1 MAQRQMEERL
11 EGTEKEVLSLKEMML
26 EMKKSMDRLA
36 DELRDQSYKKK
47 EESGTSDGSIM
58 KMKGKMEET
67 DVTGEIHTHQ
77 IDRSKYKKLEMPM
90 FLGENPE
97 SWVYRA
103 EHFFEINNLPEAEKV
118 KVAVVSFGQ
127 DEVDWYRW
135 SHNRRKVESWEDL
148 KTRMF
153 EFFRDTGQKS
163 LGARLIRIQQEGS
176 YSDYVK
182 KFVNYSAPLPH
193 MAESVLRDAFLTGLE
208 PALQAEVMS
217 RHPQTLEDCM
227 MAAQL
232 VNDRNLA
239 LKLAQAEMGII
250 EPKRSE
256 SVGNKVQWNNEKGM
270 LRKNEF
276 QMKQIT
282 IPLKGSYQKGEP
294 PVKRLSD
301 AEFRARL
308 DKGLCFRCN
317 EKYSHGHRC
326 KIKEKRELMLF
337 ILNEEESTEEGE
349 GSEAPNTEPVE
360 INQLGEPEETMIE
373 YRAITSL
380 TTKGTMKLRGIVKG
394 KEVIVLIDSG
404 ATHNFIHHELVK
416 ERKIPI
422 NRNTQFG
429 ITIGDGTSCKGEGIC
444 SKVEIQLEGLR
455 VVTDLLVVGLGTID
469 VVLGM
474 QWLDTTGTMKIHW
487 PSLTMVF
494 WKEGNKVVLKGDPAL
509 IRAECSLKT
518 LEKTWEAEDQGFLLD
533 WQRYEIE
540 NEDADCKNTSHTGDE
555 EGLPMIQFLLHQY
568 SDVFESPTTLPP
580 KRSIDHRILTLPGQK
595 PINVRPYKYGHQ
607 QKEEIEKLV
616 MEMLQTG
623 IIRPSHSPFS
633 SPVLLVKK
641 KDGGWRFCVDY
652 RKLNTITIADKFPI
666 PVIEELLD
674 ELHGATVFSKLDL
687 KSGYH
692 QIRMREEDIEK
703 TAFRTHEGHYEFVVM
718 PFGLTNA
725 PATFQALMNQVFK
738 PFLRRCVL
746 VFFDDIL
753 VYSSDITEHEKHL
766 GMVFATLRDNQL
778 YANRKKCVF
787 AHSQIHYLGHVISKH
802 GVEADQDKVKSML
815 QWPKPKDVTGLRGF
829 LGLTGYYR
837 RFVKGYGEIAAPLTK
852 LLQKNAFKWD
862 ENATLAFEN
871 LKSAMSTIPVL
882 ALPDWSLPFMIE
894 TDASGSGLGA
904 VLSQNSHP
912 IAFFS
917 QKLSTRA
924 QAKSIYERELM
935 AVVLSVQ
942 KWRHYLLGR
951 RFTIMSD
958 QKALKFLLE
967 QREVQPQFQKWLTK
981 LLGYDFEILYQP
993 GLQNKA
999 ADALSRMDHSIELK
1013 ALSTTGIVDMAVV
1026 TKEIEKDEELQL
1038 LIQQLQNNPALE
1050 GNYSL
1055 TNGTLMYKGRV
1066 VLSKSSSIIPSL
1078 LHTFHD
1084 SILGG
1089 HSGFLRTYKRMS
1101 GELFWK
1107 GMKEDIK
1114 KYVEQ
1119 CEICQRNK
1127 SEATKP
1133 AGVLQP
1139 LPIPDRILE
1148 DWTMDFIEGLPKAGG
1163 MNVIMVVVDRL
1174 SKYAYFVTM
1183 KHPFS
1188 AKQVAMEFIDKIVR
1202 RHGIPKS
1209 IISDRDKIFVSNFWK
1224 ELFYAMNTILKRS
1237 TAFHPQT
1244 DGQTERVNQCLE
1256 TYLRCFCNEQ
1266 PNKWHQFIPWAELWY
1281 NTTFHSS
1288 TRTTPFQT
1296 VYGRPPPPLISYG
1309 DKKTP
1314 NDEVEALLKERD
1326 LAISALK
1333 ENLTIAQNR
1342 MKKFADS
1349 KRRELKFKVGDE
1361 VYLKLRPYRQ
1371 RSLARK
1377 RAEKLAPKY
1386 YGPYRIIET
1395 IGEVAYRLDLP
1406 PEASIHNVFHISQLK
1421 LKLGNQ
1427 HNVQIQQ
1434 PQLTAEFELQLWPE
1448 TVLGIRWSPELGA
1461 NEWLVKWKGLPD
1473 SEATWESVYSMN
1485 QQFPSFH
1492 LEDKVILEPRGIVR
1506 PPIINVYKRR
1516 GKKGKLQDSKE
1527 ERENGNEIV
1536 D

>member
-36 DELRDQSYKKK
+36 DELRENQSYKKK

-67 DVTGEIHTHQ
+67 DITGEVNTHLV
-77 IDRSKYKKLEMPM
+77 DRSKYKKLEMPM

-135 SHNRRKVESWEDL
+135 SHNRKKVESWEDL

-153 EFFRDTGQKS
+153 EFFRDTRQKS

-176 YSDYVK
+176 YNDYVK

-193 MAESVLRDAFLTGLE
+193 MAESVLRVAFLTGLE

-217 RHPQTLEDCM
+217 RHPQTLKECM

-232 VNDRNLA
+232 VNNRNLA
-239 LKLAQAEMGII
+239 LKLAQAEMGIM
-250 EPKRSE
+250 EPKRNE
-256 SVGNKVQWNNEKGM
+256 ATTTKVPWNNDKGSM
-270 LRKNEF
+270 RKNEF

-282 IPLKGSYQKGEP
+282 IPLKGSYHKGEP

-349 GSEAPNTEPVE
+349 SSNTQKTEPVE
-360 INQLGEPEETMIE
+360 INQLEGLEKAVIE

-380 TTKGTMKLRGIVKG
+380 TTKGTMKLRGVVKG
-394 KEVIVLIDSG
+394 KEIIVLIDSG
-404 ATHNFIHHELVK
+404 ATHNFIQCELVT

-422 NRNTQFG
+422 DRNTQFG
-429 ITIGDGTSCKGEGIC
+429 VTIGDGTSCKGKGIC
-444 SKVEIQLEGLR
+444 SQVEIQLEGLK
-455 VVTDLLVVGLGTID
+455 VVTDLLVVELGKVD
-469 VVLGM
+469 M
-474 QWLDTTGTMKIHW
+474 
-487 PSLTMVF
+487 
-494 WKEGNKVVLKGDPAL
+494 EGNKVVLKGDPAL

-518 LEKTWEAEDQGFLLD
+518 LEKTWEAEDQGFLID
-533 WQRYEIE
+533 WQGYEIE
-540 NEDADCKNTSHTGDE
+540 NDYKESKKTGQQGDE
-555 EGLPMIQFLLHQY
+555 EGLPMIQFLLNQY
-568 SDVFESPTTLPP
+568 SDVFDILTTLPP
-580 KRSIDHRILTLPGQK
+580 KRAVDHRIFTMPGRK
-595 PINVRPYKYGHQ
+595 PINVRPCKYGHQ

-616 MEMLQTG
+616 TEMLQTG

-633 SPVLLVKK
+633 SLVLLVKK

-652 RKLNTITIADKFPI
+652 RKLNKITITDKFPI

-687 KSGYH
+687 KSGYR
-692 QIRMREEDIEK
+692 QIRMKEEDIEK
-703 TAFRTHEGHYEFVVM
+703 TAFMTHEGHYEFMVM

-725 PATFQALMNQVFK
+725 PATFQSLMNQVFK

-753 VYSSDITEHEKHL
+753 VYSSDITKHERHL
-766 GMVFATLRDNQL
+766 GMVFAILRDNQL
-778 YANRKKCVF
+778 YANRNKCVF
-787 AHSQIHYLGHVISKH
+787 AHSQIHYLGHIISKH
-802 GVEADQDKVKSML
+802 GVEADQDKVRCML
-815 QWPKPKDVTGLRGF
+815 QWPQPKDITGLRGF

-837 RFVKGYGEIAAPLTK
+837 RFVKSYGEIAAPLTK

-862 ENATLAFEN
+862 ENATLAFES
-871 LKSAMSTIPVL
+871 LKSAMTTIPVL

-904 VLSQNSHP
+904 VLSQNGHP

-917 QKLSTRA
+917 QKLSPRA
-924 QAKSIYERELM
+924 QSKSIYERELM
-935 AVVLSVQ
+935 AVNGSPV
-942 KWRHYLLGR
+942 G
-951 RFTIMSD
+951 
-958 QKALKFLLE
+958 
-967 QREVQPQFQKWLTK
+967 
-981 LLGYDFEILYQP
+981 
-993 GLQNKA
+993 
-999 ADALSRMDHSIELK
+999 IE
-1013 ALSTTGIVDMAVV
+1013 TV
-1026 TKEIEKDEELQL
+1026 TKEVAKDEELQL
-1038 LIQQLQNNPALE
+1038 IAQQLQTDPSLE
-1050 GNYSL
+1050 GKYSL
-1055 TNGTLMYKGRV
+1055 LNGKLMYKGRV
-1066 VLSKSSSIIPSL
+1066 VLSKSSSLIPSL

-1084 SILGG
+1084 SIFGG

-1101 GELFWK
+1101 GELFRK
-1107 GMKEDIK
+1107 GMKTDIK

-1133 AGVLQP
+1133 VGVLQP

-1148 DWTMDFIEGLPKAGG
+1148 DWTMDFIEGLPKARG

-1183 KHPFS
+1183 KRPFS
-1188 AKQVAMEFIDKIVR
+1188 AKQVAIEFIDKIVR

-1209 IISDRDKIFVSNFWK
+1209 IISDRDKIFLSNFWK
-1224 ELFYAMNTILKRS
+1224 ELFYAMDTILKRS

-1244 DGQTERVNQCLE
+1244 DGQTER
-1256 TYLRCFCNEQ
+1256 
-1266 PNKWHQFIPWAELWY
+1266 AELWY

-1288 TRTTPFQT
+1288 TRTTPFQA
-1296 VYGRPPPPLISYG
+1296 VYGRPLPPLISYG

-1314 NDEVEALLKERD
+1314 NDEVETMLKERD

-1371 RSLARK
+1371 RSLAKK

-1386 YGPYRIIET
+1386 YGPYRITET

-1406 PEASIHNVFHISQLK
+1406 P
-1421 LKLGNQ
+1421 
-1427 HNVQIQQ
+1427 
-1434 PQLTAEFELQLWPE
+1434 
-1448 TVLGIRWSPELGA
+1448 
-1461 NEWLVKWKGLPD
+1461 
-1473 SEATWESVYSMN
+1473 
-1485 QQFPSFH
+1485 
-1492 LEDKVILEPRGIVR
+1492 
-1506 PPIINVYKRR
+1506 
-1516 GKKGKLQDSKE
+1516 
-1527 ERENGNEIV
+1527 
-1536 D
+1536 